1 MHLHLLSV
9 QVSDTMLS
17 IATLTGEPLDKM
29 TSPDGAP
36 KIIATLVGKGGDFS
50 NDDGQQEGVPVM
62 PQVRVVV
69 CWGGEREA
77 CVCSVCSASRPDLLR
92 VHL

>member
-1 MHLHLLSV
+1 
-9 QVSDTMLS
+9 MLS

-29 TSPDGAP
+29 TSLDGAP

-62 PQVRVVV
+62 PQVR
-69 CWGGEREA
+69 A
-77 CVCSVCSASRPDLLR
+77 AVCSVMAVLGCVLWCAGEGSVRLGGVCAAQAGPACWG
-92 VHL
+92 